1 MRDQTHQFTTDFY
14 VESGE
19 QFNLTEYITYS
30 YLAHFKP
37 LLFHLNIKSFCLCSI
52 FFLNV
57 HK

>member
-19 QFNLTEYITYS
+19 QFNLTELEVILCNFDVSHENITYS

-37 LLFHLNIKSFCLCSI
+37 LLFHLNIK
-52 FFLNV
+52 
-57 HK
+57 